1 MNLVWG
7 GLAQFYF
14 YFPLAT
20 SFFYLEREH
29 INPFFMKR
37 YQIFRGVDSEIE
49 LYGLRGKYLYYSI
62 GIAVGTIF
70 FTILLFMIGSP
81 ALVNIALLFMGLAF
95 AYVYP
100 THEYKKNGRWGT
112 EKLPIAAAKPKV
124 IFRKTSFKNIISQVR
139 KW

>member
-1 MNLVWG
+1 
-7 GLAQFYF
+7 
-14 YFPLAT
+14 
-20 SFFYLEREH
+20 
-29 INPFFMKR
+29 MKR

-81 ALVNIALLFMGLAF
+81 ALVNIAFLFMGLAF

-112 EKLPIAAAKPKV
+112 EKLPIAASKPKV

-139 KW
+139 K